1 MQTKYLIKLSRM
13 LKCFV
18 DMQDAMLRIVGKMV
32 KFGSR
37 DYYAEETPL
46 MFSRCSSLGSL
57 SGFEQHSI
65 HDDHS
70 SVISDFRLYNELK
83 FTGDNSPKI

>member
-1 MQTKYLIKLSRM
+1 MFNKINDSRKVRVGKYMFMYILQNILNVL
-13 LKCFV
+13 LKIW
-18 DMQDAMLRIVGKMV
+18 MHILGKMV
-32 KFGSR
+32 KFGSD
-37 DYYAEETPL
+37 DYYMEETPL

-70 SVISDFRLYNELK
+70 SVISDFR
-83 FTGDNSPKI
+83 

>member
-1 MQTKYLIKLSRM
+1 
-13 LKCFV
+13 
-18 DMQDAMLRIVGKMV
+18 MV
-32 KFGSR
+32 TFGSQD
-37 DYYAEETPL
+37 DYTEETPL

-70 SVISDFRLYNELK
+70 SVVSDFRYIIYTFEV
-83 FTGDNSPKI
+83 